1 MSPKPR
7 HFAHLLQTTILVC
20 IAYYVLGR
28 LGFLLAIPPGN
39 ITLFWL
45 PSGLAAATILARG
58 TPAAIGVFL
67 GAAAVNLSVI
77 DSMSV
82 NWPPLVISLIIAAG
96 STAQGYLL
104 AYLFRRFLRLG
115 SSAKRFELL
124 IKFCGLAMLGSVVA
138 ATVGSITM
146 MLSSAFP
153 QDGLL
158 TWLTWWVG
166 DLLGILILT
175 PPLVVWLDKQHFRR
189 LPNVD
194 LLVILS
200 GGVGLSVLLF
210 VLSIDL
216 LLKQIHGEFNHEA
229 ERFFLNVTSALN
241 QVFQRQEQ
249 IAVYFETA
257 GEMSRKDFHILVEKA
272 LSGPYKTPGLYGI
285 SWNPHIYHAQRNRY
299 ENRAREDGFE
309 AFSVTELGSGGQ
321 LQAAAER
328 DEYVFVY
335 YLAPHD
341 KNIGALGYDILSDP
355 VRRAAILAARDSGE
369 PKLTSPIALV
379 QTRQTKDPYGALLLW
394 PVYSLDNQS
403 GDDGWMGLVVGVLYY
418 RSLIESLLPTSM
430 GNRIE
435 VNLWDKTATDNGVGT
450 LLFSSGENV
459 ASPNILTEWF
469 LRAMSS
475 VQSLDIG
482 GRTLT
487 VQIQPTKAFA
497 EAKSII
503 MPFAILLA
511 GLIITLLALLIQRQR
526 VDIINARRLQDYK
539 ISEVLDTARD
549 AVIEIDTSSR
559 VTGWNSAAESI
570 FLIKA
575 EDALGKNLADLIIPP
590 GNRAAHHDGMQ
601 RFLQSGRSEVV
612 NQISEL
618 QAIRG
623 NGSLFP
629 VELTTRYIEHPDGN
643 RFVGLVRDLTR
654 RKQTE
659 ARLLEMEKV
668 ESMGQLT
675 AGLAHDFN
683 NLLGVVIG
691 NLEMLDKELLVGESK
706 ENLQHAM
713 DAAIRASEVTRSLM
727 AIARREPMELAVYD
741 MNELMVGLKQLVHST
756 IGSLAEVRWQLSHEP
771 LMVKVD
777 PGSFSSA
784 VLNLVLNARDA
795 MRNCSNKKITLSTDG
810 VELNAH
816 QFSDLVPGKFARL
829 KVGDTGKGMDSDTKL
844 HALEPFY
851 TTKERGHG
859 TGLGLPMV
867 YGFARQLKGSLE
879 LETAKG
885 RGTVVSIYL
894 PCVEQ
899 TVKSLTPVHRDIS
912 APLLGAGVV
921 LVVDD
926 EVLLCRLACRIFES
940 LGYRAIPA
948 VSALE
953 AMNVLEKQAIDL
965 VFSDI
970 SMPGGMNGIEL
981 AEHVVEC
988 YPQTPVILTSG
999 YSEELVERNAN
1010 QWIVVQK
1017 PYLKNDIVEALFKV
1031 TLVL

>member
-1 MSPKPR
+1 MLPKPR
-7 HFAHLLQTTILVC
+7 HFVHLLQTTILVC

-67 GAAAVNLSVI
+67 GSAAVNLSVI

-82 NWPPLVISLIIAAG
+82 DWSPLAISLIIAAG
-96 STAQGYLL
+96 STTQGCLF

-115 SSAKRFELL
+115 SSARRFELL

-153 QDGLL
+153 QDG
-158 TWLTWWVG
+158 WLTWYVG
-166 DLLGILILT
+166 DLLGILIFA
-175 PPLVVWLDKQHFRR
+175 PPLAAWLDKQYFRR
-189 LPNVD
+189 LSNVD
-194 LLVILS
+194 LLVVLS

-210 VLSIDL
+210 VLSVDL

-229 ERFFLNVTSALN
+229 ERFFLNVTSAIN

-249 IAVYFETA
+249 IAVHFETA
-257 GEMSRKDFHILVEKA
+257 GEISRDDFHLLVGKA

-285 SWNPHIYHAQRNRY
+285 SWNPRIHHAQRSHY
-299 ENRAREDGFE
+299 EKRARDDGLE
-309 AFSVTELGSGGQ
+309 AFSVTELGSKGQ
-321 LQAAAER
+321 LQTAAER
-328 DEYVFVY
+328 EEYVFVY
-335 YLAPHD
+335 YLAPYD
-341 KNIGALGYDILSDP
+341 KNSGALGYDILSDP
-355 VRRAAILAARDSGE
+355 VRRTAILAARDSAE
-369 PKLTSPIALV
+369 PRLTAPIVLV
-379 QTRQTKDPYGALLLW
+379 QTRQIKDPYGALLLW
-394 PVYSLDNQS
+394 PVYSRDNRL
-403 GDDGWMGLVVGVLYY
+403 GNDPWMGLVVGILHY
-418 RSLIESLLPTSM
+418 RSLVESLLLPPTR
-430 GNRIE
+430 NRIQ
-435 VNLWDKTATDNGVGT
+435 VNLWDKTELGSNGGGT
-450 LLFSSGENV
+450 LLFSSGDSTGFSNV
-459 ASPNILTEWF
+459 FAEWF
-469 LRAMSS
+469 FRTMSS
-475 VQSLDIG
+475 VKSMAIG

-487 VQIQPTKAFA
+487 VQIQPTKAFV

-691 NLEMLDKELLVGESK
+691 NLEMLGKELLVGESK

-741 MNELMVGLKQLVHST
+741 MNELMVGLKNLVHST

-795 MRNCSNKKITLSTDG
+795 MRNCPNKKITLSTDR
-810 VELNAH
+810 VELNAQ
-816 QFSDLVPGKFARL
+816 QFSDLVPGKYARL

-899 TVKSLTPVHRDIS
+899 TVKSVTPAHRDIS

-970 SMPGGMNGIEL
+970 SMPGVMNGIEL
-981 AEHVVEC
+981 AEQVVEC
-988 YPQTPVILTSG
+988 YPQTAVILTSG
-999 YSEELVERNAN
+999 YSEELVERNASR
-1010 QWIVVQK
+1010 WMVVQK
-1017 PYLKNDIVEALFKV
+1017 PYLKKDIVEALFKV